1 MNAYQRYI
9 FVTEEAT
16 TDGQCKT
23 NSEAMKFHYYNENG
37 LMARKCKNDR
47 EIGRLVDDGLVL
59 NGWHIAYGV
68 FADYEAEQII
78 RLARMKRVG
87 RIACSVAIK
96 MMEEHC
102 NNVEEL
108 ISSVKKNSNFV
119 L

>member
-16 TDGQCKT
+16 REGQCRT

-37 LMARKCKNDR
+37 LMTRKRKNDR

-68 FADYEAEQII
+68 FADYEADEIV
-78 RLARMKRVG
+78 RLARKKRVG
-87 RIACSVAIK
+87 RIDYSVAVS
-96 MMEEHC
+96 MMREHC
-102 NNVEEL
+102 EDVEAK
-108 ISSVKKNSNFV
+108 IASVKNNLESC
-119 L
+119 